1 MSIVWSIFPP
11 ALYIHTHGRR
21 CKVRSTHIC
30 TILLCISAFTEEIC
44 AKQKKEGERE
54 SKLAEANVGNVR
66 NYQFKK
72 KENWMLRREEHQR
85 SPMDFN
91 AFSFLFLLR
100 QKMLSAAPFRICVN
114 GTLYGIHAMNRF
126 YNHFISNN
134 KFRICSLYMSHLDY
148 ACHNTCAIS
157 NTSHLIHHNICYS
170 LWMYWWTPIHACSNT

>member
-1 MSIVWSIFPP
+1 MKKVNG
-11 ALYIHTHGRR
+11 ARR
-21 CKVRSTHIC
+21 ER
-30 TILLCISAFTEEIC
+30 
-44 AKQKKEGERE
+44 AKKK
-54 SKLAEANVGNVR
+54 NVGNGR
-66 NYQFKK
+66 NYQFQ

-100 QKMLSAAPFRICVN
+100 QKMLSAAPFRMCVN